1 MFFAAACVLTLTAF
15 ALARNAESD
24 SVPVA
29 AAADVSQIQTS
40 DILHSENTETGDTP
54 DTAKF
59 FDVTQNAVETPDTSD
74 SAERKITSRNE
85 SAVSK
90 NTSSKG
96 ESTTS
101 KNTSSKDESTISK
114 NMSSK
119 NESNTSTSTS
129 SKNES
134 TTPKNTS
141 SKKESNTS
149 TSTSSEDDTQSQVKT
164 KTPPKEYQLKIKHYS
179 QSEEMPTGCEI
190 VSTRMVLDYYGMDKF
205 SYGDIISHLTRCD
218 LKVSKDGKLYGKSP
232 FEAFIGN
239 PKEISGFGC
248 YPPVIIDMIEDFD
261 FENLYAEDTSGL
273 PLDFVAKTY
282 VSQDIPVLVWVTI
295 DMRESYLTDSW
306 YLTDENGKI
315 TKDKYHWRAEEHC
328 MVLVGYDEKYYYFS
342 DPLSDKQT
350 VKFEK
355 ELVEKRYKEIG
366 KYSMIIR
373 RESN

>member
-1 MFFAAACVLTLTAF
+1 MLTLTAL
-15 ALARNAESD
+15 ALTRHAESD
-24 SVPVA
+24 SIPVA

-40 DILHSENTETGDTP
+40 DILHAESTETNDSP
-54 DTAKF
+54 DNPKF
-59 FDVTQNAVETPDTSD
+59 FDVNQDAVETSDTSD
-74 SAERKITSRNE
+74 SAKKKITSKNE
-85 SAVSK
+85 SAASK
-90 NTSSKG
+90 NISSKN

-101 KNTSSKDESTISK
+101 KNTSSKGDSTASKSTSSKVESTTSK
-114 NMSSK
+114 I
-119 NESNTSTSTS
+119 TS
-129 SKNES
+129 SKNEGTTSKSMSSKDENS
-134 TTPKNTS
+134 TTKNTS
-141 SKKESNTS
+141 SN
-149 TSTSSEDDTQSQVKT
+149 DDTQSQLKT
-164 KTPPKEYQLKIKHYS
+164 KTPPKEYQLKVKHYS

-190 VSTRMVLDYYGMDKF
+190 VSTRMILDYYGMDKF
-205 SYGDIISHLTRCD
+205 SYSDILSHLTRCD

-239 PKEISGFGC
+239 PKESSGFGC
-248 YPPVIIDMIEDFD
+248 YPPVIIGMIEDFD
-261 FENLYAEDTSGL
+261 FDNLYGEDTSGL

-315 TKDKYHWRAEEHC
+315 TKDKYRWRAEEHC

-355 ELVEKRYKEIG
+355 SLVDKRYDEIG
-366 KYSMIIR
+366 RYSMIIR
-373 RESN
+373 RGSN